1 MKKVVKN
8 MFNEYLQ
15 FFANFNVL
23 GLAIGL
29 MIGSNLKEVAGDFID
44 GLIMPFIKPLLRT
57 ITGGR
62 DLKFNVPGTEVELN
76 LEKVTSSSIKFAAL
90 SMIIFVMLQLG
101 IRIKKPVQWVSVRNW
116 SDMKGKK
123 KKNNKNF
130 LFRDGECG
138 HRPSTHAKR
147 SSTI

>member
-1 MKKVVKN
+1 MKKVVSN
-8 MFNEYLQ
+8 MFNEYIQ

-44 GLIMPFIKPLLRT
+44 GIIMPFIKPLLST

-62 DLKFNVPGTEVELN
+62 DLKFKVPGTEVELN

-90 SMIIFVMLQLG
+90 SLIIFIMLQLG

-116 SDMKGKK
+116 DGMKGKK
-123 KKNNKNF
+123 NKSSKNF
-130 LFRDGECG
+130 
-138 HRPSTHAKR
+138 S
-147 SSTI
+147 I

>member
-1 MKKVVKN
+1 MKKIDS
-8 MFNEYLQ
+8 MFQEYIQ
-15 FFANFNVL
+15 FFANFNVI

-62 DLKFNVPGTEVELN
+62 EMKFTIPNTEVELY

-90 SMIIFVMLQLG
+90 TMIIFIMIQLG

-116 SDMKGKK
+116 DAMKGKK

-130 LFRDGECG
+130 
-138 HRPSTHAKR
+138 S
-147 SSTI
+147 I

>member
-44 GLIMPFIKPLLRT
+44 GIIMPFIKPLLKT

-90 SMIIFVMLQLG
+90 SMIIFIMLQLG

-116 SDMKGKK
+116 DGMKGKK
-123 KKNNKNF
+123 NKSSKNF
-130 LFRDGECG
+130 
-138 HRPSTHAKR
+138 S
-147 SSTI
+147 I

>member
-1 MKKVVKN
+1 MRKVVKN

-29 MIGSNLKEVAGDFID
+29 MIGSNLKEVASDFID
-44 GLIMPFIKPLLRT
+44 GIIMPFIKPLLST

-62 DLKFNVPGTEVELN
+62 DLKFTVPGTNVQLN
-76 LEKVTSSSIKFAAL
+76 LEKVTSSSIKFASL
-90 SMIIFVMLQLG
+90 TVIIFIMLQLG

-116 SDMKGKK
+116 DAMKGKK
-123 KKNNKNF
+123 KSSKNF
-130 LFRDGECG
+130 
-138 HRPSTHAKR
+138 S
-147 SSTI
+147 I

>member
-1 MKKVVKN
+1 MKQTVTN
-8 MFNEYLQ
+8 MFNEYIQ

-44 GLIMPFIKPLLRT
+44 GIIMPFIKPLLST

-62 DLKFNVPGTEVELN
+62 DLKFKVPGTEVELN
-76 LEKVTSSSIKFAAL
+76 LEKVTSSTIKFAAL
-90 SMIIFVMLQLG
+90 SMIIFIMLQLG

-116 SDMKGKK
+116 DGMKGKK
-123 KKNNKNF
+123 NKSSKNF
-130 LFRDGECG
+130 
-138 HRPSTHAKR
+138 S
-147 SSTI
+147 I

>member
-1 MKKVVKN
+1 MRS
-8 MFNEYLQ
+8 MFQEYIQ

-29 MIGSNLKEVAGDFID
+29 MIGSNLKEVASDFID
-44 GLIMPFIKPLLRT
+44 GIIMPFIKPILRA

-62 DLKFNVPGTEVELN
+62 EMKFTIPNTEVELN

-90 SMIIFVMLQLG
+90 SIIIFIMLQLG

-123 KKNNKNF
+123 KSNNKNF
-130 LFRDGECG
+130 
-138 HRPSTHAKR
+138 S
-147 SSTI
+147 I

>member
-1 MKKVVKN
+1 MRKVVKN
-8 MFNEYLQ
+8 IFNEYLQ

-29 MIGSNLKEVAGDFID
+29 MIGSNLKEVASDFID
-44 GLIMPFIKPLLRT
+44 GIIMPFIKPILRA

-62 DLKFNVPGTEVELN
+62 EMKFTIPNTEVELN
-76 LEKVTSSSIKFAAL
+76 LEKVTSSSIKFASL
-90 SMIIFVMLQLG
+90 TVIIFVMLQLG

-123 KKNNKNF
+123 KSNNKNF
-130 LFRDGECG
+130 
-138 HRPSTHAKR
+138 S
-147 SSTI
+147 I

>member
-1 MKKVVKN
+1 MKQTVKN
-8 MFNEYLQ
+8 MFNEYVQ

-44 GLIMPFIKPLLRT
+44 GIIMPFIKPLLST

-62 DLKFNVPGTEVELN
+62 DLKFKVPGTEVELN

-90 SMIIFVMLQLG
+90 SLIIFIMLQLG
-101 IRIKKPVQWVSVRNW
+101 IRIKKPVQWVSVRKW
-116 SDMKGKK
+116 DGMKGKK
-123 KKNNKNF
+123 NKSSKNF
-130 LFRDGECG
+130 
-138 HRPSTHAKR
+138 S
-147 SSTI
+147 I

>member
-1 MKKVVKN
+1 MKKVAS
-8 MFNEYLQ
+8 MFEEYIQ

-44 GLIMPFIKPLLRT
+44 GIIMPFIKPLLST

-62 DLKFNVPGTEVELN
+62 DLKFKVPGTEVELN
-76 LEKVTSSSIKFAAL
+76 LEKVTSSSIKFGAL
-90 SMIIFVMLQLG
+90 SLIIFIMLQLG

-116 SDMKGKK
+116 DGMKGKK
-123 KKNNKNF
+123 NKSSKNF
-130 LFRDGECG
+130 
-138 HRPSTHAKR
+138 S
-147 SSTI
+147 I

>member
-1 MKKVVKN
+1 MKKAVSS

-44 GLIMPFIKPLLRT
+44 GIIMPFIKPLLKT

-90 SMIIFVMLQLG
+90 SMIIFIMLQLG

-116 SDMKGKK
+116 DGMKGKK
-123 KKNNKNF
+123 NKSSKNF
-130 LFRDGECG
+130 
-138 HRPSTHAKR
+138 S
-147 SSTI
+147 I

>member
-1 MKKVVKN
+1 MRS
-8 MFNEYLQ
+8 MFQEYIQ

-44 GLIMPFIKPLLRT
+44 GIIMPFIKPLLST

-62 DLKFNVPGTEVELN
+62 DLKFKVPGTEVELN

-90 SMIIFVMLQLG
+90 SLIIFIMLQLG

-116 SDMKGKK
+116 DGMKGKK
-123 KKNNKNF
+123 NKSSKNF
-130 LFRDGECG
+130 
-138 HRPSTHAKR
+138 S
-147 SSTI
+147 I